1 MKRLALFAILSL
13 VLLLICGCA
22 ASRRITESSDIER
35 QDSIRIEYRE
45 RIVSVPDTVF
55 VEIPAQTAERTTLD
69 STSHL
74 ENDYAESDARI
85 NSDGTLFHSLDTK
98 QQKKPV
104 PTEKQI
110 EYRDS
115 IVYRDRIKTE
125 TVTETE
131 YVERSLSWWERT
143 QIYGFWA
150 ALLVIAITY
159 RKNILPFLKRVLS
172 ML

>member
-22 ASRRITESSDIER
+22 ASRIIESSDIER

-55 VEIPAQTAERTTLD
+55 VEIPAQTAERTTPD
-69 STSHL
+69 SASHL

-85 NSDGTLFHSLDTK
+85 NPDGTLFHSLDTK
-98 QQKKPV
+98 LQMKPV

-131 YVERSLSWWERT
+131 YVERSLSWWEKT
-143 QIYGFWA
+143 QIYGFWL
-150 ALLVIAITY
+150 ALAVIAILC
-159 RKNILPFLKRVLS
+159 RKTLFALVKRFI
-172 ML
+172 

>member
-1 MKRLALFAILSL
+1 MKHVVILLFA
-13 VLLLICGCA
+13 LLLLGAC
-22 ASRRITESSDIER
+22 STTRQLSSQATNER
-35 QDSIRIEYRE
+35 DSIRIEYRE

-85 NSDGTLFHSLDTK
+85 NPDGTLFHSLDTK
-98 QQKKPV
+98 PQMKPV

-115 IVYRDRIKTE
+115 TVYRDRIKTE
-125 TVTETE
+125 TVTETK

-143 QIYGFWA
+143 QIYGFWL
-150 ALLVIAITY
+150 ALAVIAILC
-159 RKNILPFLKRVLS
+159 RKTLVSLVKRFI
-172 ML
+172 

>member
-1 MKRLALFAILSL
+1 MKHIVILLFA
-13 VLLLICGCA
+13 LLLLGAC
-22 ASRRITESSDIER
+22 STTRKLSSQTTNER
-35 QDSIRIEYRE
+35 DSIRIEYRE

-55 VEIPAQTAERTTLD
+55 VEIPAQTAERTTPD

-85 NSDGTLFHSLDTK
+85 NPDGTLFHSLDTK
-98 QQKKPV
+98 PQMKPV

-131 YVERSLSWWERT
+131 YVERSLSWWEKT
-143 QIYGFWA
+143 QIYGFWL
-150 ALLVIAITY
+150 ALAVIAILC
-159 RKNILPFLKRVLS
+159 RKTLFALVKRFI
-172 ML
+172 

>member
-1 MKRLALFAILSL
+1 MKHVVILLFA
-13 VLLLICGCA
+13 LLLLGAC
-22 ASRRITESSDIER
+22 STTRKLSSQATNER
-35 QDSIRIEYRE
+35 DSIRIEYRE

-85 NSDGTLFHSLDTK
+85 NPDGTLFHSLDTK
-98 QQKKPV
+98 PQMKPV

-125 TVTETE
+125 TVTETK

-143 QIYGFWA
+143 QIYGFWL
-150 ALLVIAITY
+150 ALIIIAILC
-159 RKNILPFLKRVLS
+159 RKSLVSLVKRFI
-172 ML
+172 